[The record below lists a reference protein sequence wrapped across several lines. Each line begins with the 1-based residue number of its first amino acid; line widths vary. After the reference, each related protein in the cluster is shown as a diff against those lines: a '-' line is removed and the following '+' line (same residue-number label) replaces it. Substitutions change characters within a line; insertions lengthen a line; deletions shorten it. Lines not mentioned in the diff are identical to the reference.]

1 MNNYLNQDNTLS
13 KRKWYDLI
21 NYDKE
26 SCSININEEILNI
39 INNLTIK
46 ENVNYKHLYVFSLI
60 GNKTL
65 DNNIIINLISN
76 LEEFTEHDF
85 NYEIYTSSNSDKIS
99 NEEEIFLSVKVC
111 FLNYNNNL
119 IILLNTQDL
128 ININYEAYKKMYS
141 INTLNFKI
149 ICYNIMTFIFN
160 ISNIL
165 LFSFTDVLNINQIIN
180 MLKVIN
186 HSIVNSK
193 YINLNESNKIE
204 NNEFSNYWLK
214 KLLWIIKYDNK
225 NVKHNKFNLD
235 VLTKEYIISIVKDQI
250 TTNKNYTYLY
260 LNETFTIENIL
271 DLLFKYYNNNINI
284 YLISNVLDDNNYNV
298 LEDKNKISSCNIDIN
313 KKTINISTEL
323 KVEFIKIKAAI
334 FEFLDNINNY
344 KINNFNNIIL
354 NECTNINSAKS
365 IIQSIHNLNHLCLEY
380 NNYIKYLKSKDTNN
394 DYLNLYEKFSNF
406 KSIININIHSHNDD
420 FNEICMIW
428 YNLIKNEVNK
438 NCFKFYDDYLLTISE
453 FNIDDANDKNNLNIL
468 FNSKYK
474 TIIKYLFYKYN
485 NYYTSN
491 YKNINQIKIN
501 KNKNKYNFNLNNC
514 FKDGESALKVL
525 LDKKQQD
532 LLFNNNKSNTILN
545 TKILNNLFDKKSIE
559 VKDMTKSEK
568 NEYSDYIK
576 KYNLKINY
584 IELIINIIE
593 DYNNNSI
600 GDNKLKTLY
609 NYLFSTNTELHQ
621 ETNEYNEG
629 NIYKILGN
637 LLYK

>member
-406 KSIININIHSHNDD
+406 KSIINININSHNDD

-501 KNKNKYNFNLNNC
+501 KNKYKYNFNLNNC

>member
-406 KSIININIHSHNDD
+406 KSIINININSHNDD

-491 YKNINQIKIN
+491 YKNINQIKI
-501 KNKNKYNFNLNNC
+501 NKNKYNFNLNNC